1 MIDALRRLVLRN
13 RASGFPI
20 VKNPECPPRAL
31 HLLGDI
37 ATHPNWF
44 DAERGETHYREA
56 LALADQL
63 GMRPLVAH
71 CHLGLGRLYRCT
83 GRRQAVQEH
92 LTAATAMYRE
102 MDMRLERREA
112 KRALLFLGSD
122 HASAAMAQR
131 AKVLRRLEPI
141 DLLETQRD
149 HHGLGKGE
157 FKLRGQALRADVRGV
172 LFQKRNHGLV
182 EFQECDPGRQA
193 AYSVPGSEKLPT
205 NDFSRD

>member
-1 MIDALRRLVLRN
+1 MRCEGWYCGIGR
-13 RASGFPI
+13 
-20 VKNPECPPRAL
+20 RAL

-44 DAERGETHYREA
+44 DAERGKTHYREA

-71 CHLGLGRLYRCT
+71 CHLGLGRLYRRT

-92 LTAATAMYRE
+92 LTAATAMYRD
-102 MDMRLERREA
+102 MDMR
-112 KRALLFLGSD
+112 LLFLGSD

-141 DLLETQRD
+141 DLLEAQRD
-149 HHGLGKGE
+149 YHGLGKGE
-157 FKLRGQALRADVRGV
+157 FKLRGQALRADVRGA

-182 EFQECDPGRQA
+182 EFQECDPGGQA